1 MIDDEPFETDP
12 EEILERLAARKKQP
26 STQGSSHEFIRSR
39 SSGPS
44 VGGDNTN
51 DALAGRP
58 GKTRSGPSLKARA
71 IQFLSRREHSRQELA
86 RKLAPHA
93 QSETELDALL
103 NWLEQE
109 KWLSTERFAR
119 SLLNRRASKLGTQR
133 ILQELRQH
141 GVSEE
146 QALDLR
152 AELEDTEFERAKQV
166 WEKKFNQAPADAKE
180 HARQYRFMASRGFSG
195 RVLQQIIASSQQDDD

>member
-12 EEILERLAARKKQP
+12 EEILERLAARKQQQAI
-26 STQGSSHEFIRSR
+26 QGSSAGFSRSR
-39 SSGPS
+39 SPS
-44 VGGDNTN
+44 SRTMVN
-51 DALAGRP
+51 DDVAAEAIMT
-58 GKTRSGPSLKARA
+58 KSGPSLKARA
-71 IQFLSRREHSRQELA
+71 IQYLSRREHSRQELS

-93 QSETELDALL
+93 ESEAQLDTLL

-119 SLLNRRASKLGTQR
+119 SLLNRRATKLGTQR
-133 ILQELRQH
+133 IMQELRQH

-166 WEKKFNQAPADAKE
+166 WEKKFKQPPTDAKE

-195 RVLQQIIASSQQDDD
+195 RVLQQIITSTEHDE